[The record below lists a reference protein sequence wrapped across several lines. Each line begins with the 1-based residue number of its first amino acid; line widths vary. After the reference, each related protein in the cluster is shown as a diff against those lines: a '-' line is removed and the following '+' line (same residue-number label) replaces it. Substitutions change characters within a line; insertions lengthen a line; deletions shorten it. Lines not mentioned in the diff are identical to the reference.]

1 MSITSNIRRGLLN
14 TNSRASDYDQYFGT
28 IYIISTKC
36 LCCQTRKTKIGKA
49 DAKNY
54 KATRAKKRLKNY
66 FATEYP
72 DEMNV
77 VATFFIEN
85 YNEAERRLHDYFEA
99 YRYRGEWFDFDS
111 NIYYNV
117 DDKIDPLFDQ
127 DYSDFVPNNVMQ
139 KIEEIVNIVNSEAL
153 INQNPENT

>member
-1 MSITSNIRRGLLN
+1 MKRGLL
-14 TNSRASDYDQYFGT
+14 NSRASDYDQYFGT
-28 IYIISTKC
+28 IYIITTRCGKC
-36 LCCQTRKTKIGKA
+36 QDKPCIHGHVKKTKIGKA

-85 YNEAERRLHDYFEA
+85 YNEAERRLHEHFEVH
-99 YRYRGEWFDFDS
+99 RWRGEWFDFDS
-111 NIYYNV
+111 IIYYNV